1 METWKSHIN
10 KGIKIKEL
18 TLLSTY
24 YVPDIM
30 ISNLYSFSHVT
41 LKYLGTEN
49 IYHPHFI
56 DQESEV
62 QKS

>member
-49 IYHPHFI
+49 IYHLHFI
-56 DQESEV
+56 D
-62 QKS
+62 

>member
-10 KGIKIKEL
+10 RGRKIKEL

-24 YVPDIM
+24 YVPDIV
-30 ISNLYSFSHVT
+30 INNLYSLSHIT

-49 IYHPHFI
+49 NIIPI
-56 DQESEV
+56 L
-62 QKS
+62 

>member
-1 METWKSHIN
+1 METWESHMN
-10 KGIKIKEL
+10 RGRKIKEL

-30 ISNLYSFSHVT
+30 MSNLYYFSHVT

-49 IYHPHFI
+49 IIIPI
-56 DQESEV
+56 L
-62 QKS
+62 